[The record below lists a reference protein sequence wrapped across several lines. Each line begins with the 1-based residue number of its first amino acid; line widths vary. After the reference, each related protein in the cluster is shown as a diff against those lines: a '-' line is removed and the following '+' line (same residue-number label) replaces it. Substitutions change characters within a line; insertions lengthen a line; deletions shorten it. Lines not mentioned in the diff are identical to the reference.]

1 MEFRKVDIWI
11 WTWWKWWVWPFVNTS
26 NLLLHVITA
35 GNWVND
41 PLTRVLAPLTRWW
54 EVTTTWCTPLS
65 PLTVNHTIVPNDLS
79 PLLVTWG
86 VRCLANNVL
95 RAIAN
100 SCVLRE
106 IVCLL
111 SNVFNQSMGDGFDSS
126 ILCDGKPD
134 VECYGSWQIPGG
146 QCVILPAYRSYLLF
160 WRSRNV

>member
-1 MEFRKVDIWI
+1 MMRGDHW
-11 WTWWKWWVWPFVNTS
+11 S
-26 NLLLHVITA
+26 Q
-35 GNWVND
+35 
-41 PLTRVLAPLTRWW
+41 APPTP
-54 EVTTTWCTPLS
+54 WCTPLS

-86 VRCLANNVL
+86 VWCLANVL

-134 VECYGSWQIPGG
+134 GEWYGSWQIPGG
-146 QCVILPAYRSYLLF
+146 QCSAVCYSPWLSLISTILKEQECVTCQTQYADHVLDLAFCVEYFGFVSLGL
-160 WRSRNV
+160 